1 MRADALARDETCLQ
15 KEDGM
20 RFLCMQNLIFHNA
33 LLFRH
38 SFCDRVAAHCS
49 CCRSARQPS
58 RCDEVRQRH
67 FLIKFEIH
75 EKGAL
80 LTKICFCV
88 LSFILP
94 YQIAENVGTDFT
106 ERLDSEDRTWMHL
119 AAMCVTKRYMVLSRD
134 SCHSWG
140 WNVQSACLCCRV
152 TRFACRF
159 WPGRKAASWMLKQG
173 AEVDPE
179 DLHHDTPLLY

>member
-1 MRADALARDETCLQ
+1 MRSRVRPACKKKMECGRCACKLYYHDALVL
-15 KEDGM
+15 
-20 RFLCMQNLIFHNA
+20 
-33 LLFRH
+33 RH

-49 CCRSARQPS
+49 CRRSARQPS

-80 LTKICFCV
+80 LAKTCLCV

-134 SCHSWG
+134 SCHSRG
-140 WNVQSACLCCRV
+140 WNVQLSCMRCRV
-152 TRFACRF
+152 TRSLAGFGLVARPRHGC
-159 WPGRKAASWMLKQG
+159 
-173 AEVDPE
+173 
-179 DLHHDTPLLY
+179 